1 MKKSEFDALIQAEVA
16 KQLKAVIPKMVKPL
30 VQEAVAGALAS
41 LLAEGITKGP
51 PVTAPKLSNVLTPDI
66 PQARQPAPRKVAAR
80 TDENVEAVRERLR
93 SRIRSVQEMP
103 DSIGLD
109 ATQFGGGI
117 VGGILAETA
126 SAMANGPDVESV
138 LDYGDELP
146 VDGETVNAITR
157 DYSALMKRMKQMGK
171 LNG

>member
-51 PVTAPKLSNVLTPDI
+51 PATPPKLSSVLTPDI
-66 PQARQPAPRKVAAR
+66 PQAKRPAPPRNATR
-80 TDENVEAVRERLR
+80 TDENVESVRERLR
-93 SRIRSVQEMP
+93 ARMRSVQESP
-103 DSIGLD
+103 DTIGVD
-109 ATQFGGGI
+109 PAQFGGGL

-126 SAMANGPDVESV
+126 SAMANGPEVESV